1 MDPET
6 KAEFQK
12 MQAES
17 RSSLPTQSAAANQL
31 KDFDV
36 ASWLAGRPSGS
47 GTEMEASA
55 RAGSG
60 PKSGSNKKR
69 N

>member
-6 KAEFQK
+6 KADFQK

-31 KDFDV
+31 KDFDI
-36 ASWLAGRPSGS
+36 ASWLAGRSSASVAGASAGTSPSSGS
-47 GTEMEASA
+47 D
-55 RAGSG
+55 
-60 PKSGSNKKR
+60 KKKK
-69 N
+69 

>member
-6 KAEFQK
+6 KADFQK

-31 KDFDV
+31 KDFDI
-36 ASWLAGRPSGS
+36 ASWLAGRPSASVAG
-47 GTEMEASA
+47 ASA
-55 RAGSG
+55 SAGPSG
-60 PKSGSNKKR
+60 GSEKKKK
-69 N
+69 

>member
-6 KAEFQK
+6 KADFQK

-17 RSSLPTQSAAANQL
+17 RSSLPTQSAAASQL

-36 ASWLAGRPSGS
+36 ASWLAGRPS
-47 GTEMEASA
+47 ASA
-55 RAGSG
+55 TGASVSTGS
-60 PKSGSNKKR
+60 SNGSDKKKK
-69 N
+69 